1 MEKIVHDLFGP
12 LPLSYCRYFYV
23 LSIFSFI
30 SFVGCVLGC
39 GYNML
44 NKKKINVN
52 LILVLMNS
60 FFGYFVNRLLYSMC
74 VGSLN

>member
-1 MEKIVHDLFGP
+1 MEKIIHDLFGP
-12 LPLSYCRYFYV
+12 LPLNYCRYFYV

-30 SFVGCVLGC
+30 SLVGCVLGC

-44 NKKKINVN
+44 NNKKINVN
-52 LILVLMNS
+52 LILVLTNS

-74 VGSLN
+74 VSSLN